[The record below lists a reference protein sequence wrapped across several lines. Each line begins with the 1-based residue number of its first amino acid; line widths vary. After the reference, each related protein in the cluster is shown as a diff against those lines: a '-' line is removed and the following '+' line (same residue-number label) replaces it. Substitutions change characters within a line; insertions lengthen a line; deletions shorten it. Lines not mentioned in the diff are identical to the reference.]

1 MDPSCLEHALTETER
16 LEFLDRGYFVLDNL
30 LTEEQILKLETAC
43 DKVDA
48 EVRAERGVGPH
59 ARLTVRDVM
68 WRDPS
73 LLDLVDLPTA
83 LPKVWEL
90 LGWNIQIYHSVIAY
104 SPPEAPENR
113 EVRHQGWHQDSGQLN
128 DDMEYLPRPMVSLKV
143 AYFLSDCMSEGMA
156 NFWVVPG
163 SQLKD
168 RPTGDR
174 KVPPEGAEP
183 VFVPRG
189 GAVVFDRR
197 IWHTATSNGSD
208 VCRKALFYGYSYRWL
223 RPRDD
228 QKVEH
233 LIDGS
238 DPIRRQ
244 LLGHGPT
251 GGFGFTSPNEEDV
264 PLREWIREHIGEEA
278 IAPRRSGLRTA

>member
-1 MDPSCLEHALTETER
+1 MDPSCLEHALKDTER
-16 LEFLDRGYFVLDNL
+16 QEFEERGYVVLENL
-30 LTEEQILKLETAC
+30 LTEAEILTLEQAC
-43 DKVDA
+43 DKADT
-48 EVRAERGVGPH
+48 EVRAERGISPH
-59 ARLTVRDVM
+59 ARMTIRDVM

-104 SPPEAPENR
+104 SPPEAPEDR
-113 EVRHQGWHQDSGQLN
+113 EVKHQAWHQDSGQLN
-128 DDMEYLPRPMVSLKV
+128 LDLEYTPRPMVSLKV
-143 AYFLSDCMSEGMA
+143 AYFLSDCMKEGMA

-168 RPTGDR
+168 FQPTGDR
-174 KVPPEGAEP
+174 TIPPDGAVP

-197 IWHTATSNGSD
+197 IWHTATSNASD

-228 QKVEH
+228 QTVAH
-233 LIDGS
+233 LIEGS

-251 GGFGFTSPNEEDV
+251 GGFGYTSPKEEDV
-264 PLREWIREHIGEEA
+264 PLREWIREHVGEEA
-278 IAPRRSGLRTA
+278 ITPRRAVST